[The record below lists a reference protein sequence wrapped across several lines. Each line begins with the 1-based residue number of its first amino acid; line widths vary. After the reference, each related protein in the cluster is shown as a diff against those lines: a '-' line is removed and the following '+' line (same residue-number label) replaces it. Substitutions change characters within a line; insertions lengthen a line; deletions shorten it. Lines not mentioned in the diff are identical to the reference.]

1 MSDFQK
7 LKIVSGGQTGVDRAA
22 LDAALESGISA
33 GGWCPAGRKAEDGPV
48 AEKYPL
54 QELADGGYKERTL
67 KNVQDNDATV
77 IIYFES
83 ISGGTEETLL
93 FCLDEKKPYLLID
106 GSGIT
111 EDSASKRIKHFI
123 DENKIS
129 RLNVAGPRA
138 SKEKRGYE
146 YTKQV
151 FTLMLECQLSAGPR
165 YPYGNTS

>member
-1 MSDFQK
+1 MSDSQK

-22 LDAALESGISA
+22 LDAALESGVSA
-33 GGWCPAGRKAEDGPV
+33 GGWCPEGRQAEDGPI

-54 QELADGGYKERTL
+54 QELPDGSYKERTL
-67 KNVQDNDATV
+67 KNVQDSDATV

-93 FCLDEKKPYLLID
+93 YCLNEKKLYLLID

-123 DENKIS
+123 DENQIS
-129 RLNVAGPRA
+129 LLNIAGPRA
-138 SKEKRGYE
+138 SKEKRAYE

-151 FTLMLECQLSAGPR
+151 ITLMLK
-165 YPYGNTS
+165 N

>member
-1 MSDFQK
+1 MSDFLT
-7 LKIVSGGQTGVDRAA
+7 LKIISGGQTGVDRAA
-22 LDAALESGISA
+22 LDAALESGVSA
-33 GGWCPAGRKAEDGPV
+33 GGWCPEGRQAEDGPI

-54 QELADGGYKERTL
+54 QELPDGSYKERTL
-67 KNVQDNDATV
+67 KNVQDSDATI

-93 FCLDEKKPYLLID
+93 YCLNEKKPYLLID

-111 EDSASKRIKHFI
+111 EDSASKRIKQFI
-123 DENKIS
+123 DENQIS

-138 SKEKRGYE
+138 SKEKRAYE

-151 FTLMLECQLSAGPR
+151 ITLMLQPE
-165 YPYGNTS
+165 

>member
-1 MSDFQK
+1 MSDFLT
-7 LKIVSGGQTGVDRAA
+7 LKIISGGQTGVDRAA
-22 LDAALESGISA
+22 LDAALESGVSA
-33 GGWCPAGRKAEDGPV
+33 GGWCPEGRQAEDGPI

-54 QELADGGYKERTL
+54 QELPDGSYKERTL
-67 KNVQDNDATV
+67 KNVQDSDATV

-93 FCLDEKKPYLLID
+93 YCLNEKKLYLLID

-123 DENKIS
+123 DENQIS
-129 RLNVAGPRA
+129 LLNIAGPRA
-138 SKEKRGYE
+138 SKEKRAYE

-151 FTLMLECQLSAGPR
+151 ITLMLK
-165 YPYGNTS
+165 N

>member
-1 MSDFQK
+1 MSDFLT
-7 LKIVSGGQTGVDRAA
+7 LKIISGGQTGVDRAA
-22 LDAALESGISA
+22 LDAALESGVSA
-33 GGWCPAGRKAEDGPV
+33 GGWCPEGRQAEDGPI

-54 QELADGGYKERTL
+54 QELPDGSYKERTL
-67 KNVQDNDATV
+67 KNVQDSDATI

-93 FCLDEKKPYLLID
+93 YCLNEKKPYLLID

-123 DENKIS
+123 DENQIS
-129 RLNVAGPRA
+129 LLNVAGPRA
-138 SKEKRGYE
+138 SKEQRAYE

-151 FTLMLECQLSAGPR
+151 ITLMLK
-165 YPYGNTS
+165 N

>member
-1 MSDFQK
+1 MSDFLT
-7 LKIVSGGQTGVDRAA
+7 LKIISGGQTGVDRAA
-22 LDAALESGISA
+22 LDAALESGVSA
-33 GGWCPAGRKAEDGPV
+33 GGWCPEGRKAEDGPI

-54 QELADGGYKERTL
+54 QELPDGSYKERTL
-67 KNVQDNDATV
+67 KNVQDSDATI

-93 FCLDEKKPYLLID
+93 YCLNEKKPYLLID

-123 DENKIS
+123 DENQIS
-129 RLNVAGPRA
+129 LLNVAGPRA
-138 SKEKRGYE
+138 SKEQRAYE

-151 FTLMLECQLSAGPR
+151 ITLMLK
-165 YPYGNTS
+165 N

>member
-1 MSDFQK
+1 MSDHLK
-7 LKIVSGGQTGVDRAA
+7 LKIISGGQTGVDRAA

-33 GGWCPAGRKAEDGPV
+33 GGWCPEGRKAEDGPI

-54 QELADGGYKERTL
+54 QELPDGSYKERTL
-67 KNVQDNDATV
+67 KNVQDSDATL
-77 IIYFES
+77 IIYFET

-93 FCLDEKKPYLLID
+93 FCLNEKKPYLLID

-111 EDSASKRIKHFI
+111 EDSASKRIKRFI
-123 DENKIS
+123 DENQIS

-138 SKEKRGYE
+138 SKEKRAYE

-151 FTLMLECQLSAGPR
+151 ITLMLER
-165 YPYGNTS
+165 

>member
-1 MSDFQK
+1 MSDSQK

-22 LDAALESGISA
+22 LDAALESGVSA
-33 GGWCPAGRKAEDGPV
+33 GGWCPEGRQAEDGPI

-54 QELADGGYKERTL
+54 QELPDGSYKERTL
-67 KNVQDNDATV
+67 KNVQDSDATV

-83 ISGGTEETLL
+83 ISGGTEETHLY
-93 FCLDEKKPYLLID
+93 CINEKKPYLLID

-123 DENKIS
+123 DENQIS
-129 RLNVAGPRA
+129 LLNVAGPRA
-138 SKEKRGYE
+138 SKEKRAYE

-151 FTLMLECQLSAGPR
+151 ITLMLERQ
-165 YPYGNTS
+165 